1 MAPDARSDLAL
12 DQREDPDEPLGGR
25 NLVAGWDEAHRHS
38 PAPRHRR
45 RVIRDIV
52 RPLGAREV
60 LDAGCG
66 QPFLIDDLVRT
77 LGVQGFG
84 CDISDEAMAAASR
97 EFEGVEFRA
106 LDLARERWPQ
116 GRTFDLVICSEVLEH
131 VPDWEAALDGVVAM
145 SARHVLITVPGGRL
159 REHDRIVGHIRHFDG
174 PMVSAALIARGCD
187 VQLVKQWGFP
197 LHTLY
202 RKLINVLGA
211 ERMYD
216 QFAGDRPYTRAQRLL
231 SNVLYATFYVNDR
244 FRSGEQ
250 LYVLARKRGDS

>member
-52 RPLGAREV
+52 RPLGARDV

-84 CDISDEAMAAASR
+84 CDISDEAMAAAARDFPS
-97 EFEGVEFRA
+97 VEFRA
-106 LDLARERWPQ
+106 LDLARERWPEA
-116 GRTFDLVICSEVLEH
+116 RTFDLVICSEVLEH
-131 VPDWEAALDGVVAM
+131 VPDWEAALEGVVAM

-159 REHDRIVGHIRHFDG
+159 RKHDEIVGHIRHFDG
-174 PMVSAALIARGCD
+174 PMVSDALRRRGCD
-187 VQLVKQWGFP
+187 VQLVKRWGFP
-197 LHTLY
+197 FHTLY
-202 RKLINVLGA
+202 RTLINVIGA

-216 QFAGDRPYTRAQRLL
+216 QFGSDRPYTRAQRLL
-231 SNVLYATFYVNDR
+231 SNVLYGVFYVNDR
-244 FRSGEQ
+244 FSSGEQ
-250 LYVLARKRGDS
+250 LYVLARKRDAA